1 MPFANGES
9 HHGIANSCRLTDTSM
24 SRIPVGKANDAT
36 GITGQKFPEAHLS
49 LLFNLADLSLIQS
62 S

>member
-1 MPFANGES
+1 
-9 HHGIANSCRLTDTSM
+9 M